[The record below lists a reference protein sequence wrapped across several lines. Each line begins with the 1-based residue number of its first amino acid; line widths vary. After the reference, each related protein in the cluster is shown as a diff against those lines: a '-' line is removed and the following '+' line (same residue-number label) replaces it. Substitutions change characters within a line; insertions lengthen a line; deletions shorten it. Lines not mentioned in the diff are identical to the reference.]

1 MSSAIEIAT
10 PGIVPTEELERMVES
25 VIDRPSEW
33 EPLVETAGDER
44 VCRIL
49 ARDARLEIWVISWGV
64 GHDTGFH
71 DHGGSSAAIGVARGR
86 LVEERLR
93 IGALP
98 MVRRLQ
104 PGRPA
109 VGVPATHVHRVRHG
123 GGPPAVSV
131 HAYSPPLHEMGAYE
145 VGPGGILERVT
156 VGPDTTLAARA
167 SVRTHETA
175 APVAVP

>member
-10 PGIVPTEELERMVES
+10 PGILPIEELERMVDT
-25 VIDRPSEW
+25 VVARPAEW
-33 EPLVETAGDER
+33 EPLVERAGDER

-49 ARDARLEIWVISWGV
+49 ARDHRLEIWVISWGM

-71 DHGGSSAAIGVARGR
+71 DHGGSSAAIAVARGR

-93 IGALP
+93 IGGLP

-104 PGRPA
+104 PGRTA
-109 VGVPATHVHRVRHG
+109 VGVPATHVHRVRHAG
-123 GGPPAVSV
+123 GQPAVSL

-156 VGPDTTLAARA
+156 VCADTTLAARA
-167 SVRTHETA
+167 SIRSHDTTA
-175 APVAVP
+175 PGAST

>member
-1 MSSAIEIAT
+1 MSSAVQIAT
-10 PGIVPTEELERMVES
+10 PSFVPTDELVRMVES
-25 VIDRPSEW
+25 VIARPSEW
-33 EPLVETAGDER
+33 EPLVSETDDER

-49 ARDARLEIWVISWGV
+49 ARDARLEIWVISWGA

-71 DHGGSSAAIGVARGR
+71 DHGGSSAAVGVARGR

-98 MVRRLQ
+98 IVRRLQ

-109 VGVPATHVHRVRHG
+109 VGVPASHVHRVRHG

-131 HAYSPPLHEMGAYE
+131 HGYSPPLHEMGAYD
-145 VGPGGILERVT
+145 VGPGGVLERVK
-156 VGPDTTLAARA
+156 VGADTTLSAGAK
-167 SVRTHETA
+167 VRFHGTVSPGTL
-175 APVAVP
+175 P